1 MDSIIETQ
9 RQTHEEIERYETALY
24 SLLSRNQPTHE
35 IKLQTEHKA
44 AQVIDRISSRL
55 TALHNYYLDEDARK
69 AEIGALSAP
78 AAAQNDLSEFY
89 ARLVKIQDHYNKY
102 PDAVP
107 GGFDLELAAILEEGN
122 QDGLDDDFEE
132 EDRAFIVF
140 SFLCDLTCVFQPY
153 LYSSPVKKHTE
164 STSICIRITPCTTT

>member
-44 AQVIDRISSRL
+44 AQVLDRISSRV
-55 TALHNYYLDEDARK
+55 TALHNYYLDEDVRK

-107 GGFDLELAAILEEGN
+107 GGFELELAAILEEGN
-122 QDGLDDDFEE
+122 QDGLDDDYEE
-132 EDRAFIVF
+132 EDRA
-140 SFLCDLTCVFQPY
+140 LTALLLLHGLTFVFQLY
-153 LYSSPVKKHTE
+153 LYSSLVKKHTE
-164 STSICIRITPCTTT
+164 STSICMRITLRTTT

>member
-9 RQTHEEIERYETALY
+9 RQTHEEIERYQTALY

-44 AQVIDRISSRL
+44 AQVLDRISSRV
-55 TALHNYYLDEDARK
+55 TALHNYYLDEDARNT
-69 AEIGALSAP
+69 EIGALSAP

-107 GGFDLELAAILEEGN
+107 GGFELELAAILEEGN
-122 QDGLDDDFEE
+122 QDGLDDDYEE
-132 EDRAFIVF
+132 EDRALTVVLFLHGLTFI
-140 SFLCDLTCVFQPY
+140 FQPY
-153 LYSSPVKKHTE
+153 LCYSPVKKHTE
-164 STSICIRITPCTTT
+164 STSICMRITPHTTT